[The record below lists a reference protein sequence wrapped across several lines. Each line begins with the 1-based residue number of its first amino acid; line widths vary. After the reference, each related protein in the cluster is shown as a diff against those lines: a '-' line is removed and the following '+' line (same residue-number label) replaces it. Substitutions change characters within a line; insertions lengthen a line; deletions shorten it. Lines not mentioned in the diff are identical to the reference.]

1 MLPAEEA
8 GVAERI
14 NHVRLLEGMFEP
26 TDKAIVDTVYL
37 GVVEGTA
44 RRDLLHCR
52 PHGRTRTDEPKEG
65 VLVQPF
71 EIETGEKEVFVDVT
85 RSELVFLRWPVQ
97 KGLPPLNRRDDRR
110 FERVRRRVRG
120 AGGNPADQHAVLSLV
135 QTRQCIRHPPEGVA

>member
-1 MLPAEEA
+1 MLPAAEA

-14 NHVRLLEGMFEP
+14 NHVRLLERMFEP
-26 TDKAIVDTVYL
+26 TDEAIVDTVYL
-37 GVVEGTA
+37 GVVEGSA
-44 RRDLLHCR
+44 RGDLLHR
-52 PHGRTRTDEPKEG
+52 GAHGRARTKEPEEG

-85 RSELVFLRWPVQ
+85 CGELVFLRWPVQ
-97 KGLPPLNRRDDRR
+97 KGLPSLNRRDDRR

-120 AGGNPADQHAVLSLV
+120 AGGDPADQHAVLSLV